1 MSTAALL
8 TRRSVISRLHW
19 RVSPTAAAWSPLPA
33 PASPPTIHP
42 GATASRGV
50 CCSHSMIKL
59 IQRFAGL
66 FQELSACVRH
76 SHLCTMPLAKR
87 HTEFV
92 LELSH
97 AAPHAQRS
105 RRALEAQVLSDKE
118 RLGHRRQPKSR
129 GS

>member
-1 MSTAALL
+1 
-8 TRRSVISRLHW
+8 
-19 RVSPTAAAWSPLPA
+19 
-33 PASPPTIHP
+33 
-42 GATASRGV
+42 
-50 CCSHSMIKL
+50 MIKL
-59 IQRFAGL
+59 IERFPGL
-66 FQELSACVRH
+66 FQELDACIRHAYVRP
-76 SHLCTMPLAKR
+76 MPLEKR

-129 GS
+129 GSCYQRWF